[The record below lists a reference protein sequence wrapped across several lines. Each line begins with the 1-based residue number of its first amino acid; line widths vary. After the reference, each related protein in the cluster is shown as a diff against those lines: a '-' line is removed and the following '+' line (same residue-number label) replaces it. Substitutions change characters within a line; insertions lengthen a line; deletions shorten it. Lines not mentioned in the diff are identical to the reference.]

1 MEMTAVVDQMIVM
14 FLLLLVGL
22 LCARIGL
29 IDAAFNKKLSLL
41 VLNVAQ
47 VASILAA
54 AMNVGG
60 GVAARELL
68 GVLGISLLVLLF
80 LYALSFLYPLCLRAK
95 KQERG
100 IWQFLATFGNFG
112 FMGFPVV
119 SALLGAQA
127 LFYNSLFLIPMFL
140 LSYSLGIALIT
151 GGGKGGFRL
160 KTALLCPPLLAG
172 VLAAVIVL
180 TGVRFPAAVV
190 TAANTLG
197 GMTTPGA
204 MLVVGASLGMMSLR
218 EVLGDWRMYVF
229 ALVRLIAGPVLVWL
243 LLRQFVRDVLVLRVM
258 VLMAAMPS
266 ATNATMLSLQFGGN
280 EKVASRG
287 VFLSTLFSFATVPLL
302 VWLLF

>member
-54 AMNVGG
+54 AMNVGS

-151 GGGKGGFRL
+151 GGGKGGFCL

-243 LLRQFVRDVLVLRVM
+243 LLRLFVRDVLVLRVM
-258 VLMAAMPS
+258 VLMAAMPA
-266 ATNATMLSLQFGGN
+266 ATNTTMLSLQYGGD

-287 VFLSTLFSFATVPLL
+287 VFLSTVFSFLTIPLL
-302 VWLLF
+302 VWLLL